1 MNSWPALTLGLM
13 LAFASPLRAAP
24 YSESP
29 ELAEAVR
36 AGLLPTVDQRVP
48 VDPSVVPLDT
58 DGLAQGQYGGQL
70 RMLVSQPKDTRL
82 MIVYGYARLVG
93 YDPQWNLVPDL
104 LARLDVE
111 EGRIFTLHLRKG
123 HRWSDGHP
131 FTDRGLPLLWEDIA
145 NNAELSPGG
154 PERFLLVDGQ
164 PPRFEVIDETTM
176 RYTWER
182 PNPSFC
188 RRWRGTA
195 GVHLRARALPQVA
208 ASALSR

>member
-131 FTDRGLPLLWEDIA
+131 FTTEDFRFFGGHRQQRGA
-145 NNAELSPGG
+145 VA
-154 PERFLLVDGQ
+154 
-164 PPRFEVIDETTM
+164 
-176 RYTWER
+176 
-182 PNPSFC
+182 
-188 RRWRGTA
+188 WRA
-195 GVHLRARALPQVA
+195 GALPVGGWSTA
-208 ASALSR
+208 PLRGDR